1 MIDSLHLVVFISYFC
16 HNYLSHMNARTKK
29 KLLHLM
35 SEHLGVDRSDLTDDA
50 DLNEIMDDLDLIE
63 LIMAIEEEFNTELP
77 DDIEKT
83 VNGQINP
90 FEQILMDGA
99 DGKLKGKSD
108 EEIIELFKSASRQDS
123 DVLNITVRQFLD
135 YIEPHLPE

>member
-1 MIDSLHLVVFISYFC
+1 
-16 HNYLSHMNARTKK
+16 MNARTKK

-63 LIMAIEEEFNTELP
+63 LIMAIEEEFNIELP
-77 DDIEKT
+77 DDIEET

-99 DGKLKGKSD
+99 NGKLKGKSD
-108 EEIIELFKSASRQDS
+108 EEIMELFKFASQQKRG
-123 DVLNITVRQFLD
+123 VPHTTVARFLD
-135 YIEPHLPE
+135 LIDPYL

>member
-1 MIDSLHLVVFISYFC
+1 
-16 HNYLSHMNARTKK
+16 MNTRTKK

-35 SEHLGVDRSDLTDDA
+35 SEHLGVKRSELTDDA
-50 DLNEIMDDLDLIE
+50 PLGEIMDDLDLIE
-63 LIMAIEEEFNTELP
+63 LIMAIEEEFCIELP
-77 DDIEKT
+77 EDIDQTIKGGA
-83 VNGQINP
+83 VNP
-90 FEQILMDGA
+90 FEKIFMDGA
-99 DGKLKGKSD
+99 NGKLKGKSD

>member
-1 MIDSLHLVVFISYFC
+1 
-16 HNYLSHMNARTKK
+16 MNARTKK
-29 KLLHLM
+29 KLIRLM

-63 LIMAIEEEFNTELP
+63 LIMAIEEEFNIELP

-83 VNGQINP
+83 VNGLIDP
-90 FEQILMDGA
+90 FEQIFTDGA

-108 EEIIELFKSASRQDS
+108 DEIMELFKSASQQKRG
-123 DVLNITVRQFLD
+123 VPHTTVARFLD
-135 YIEPHLPE
+135 LIDPYLQ

>member
-1 MIDSLHLVVFISYFC
+1 
-16 HNYLSHMNARTKK
+16 MNTRTKK
-29 KLLHLM
+29 KLLNLM
-35 SEHLGVDRSDLTDDA
+35 SEHLGVKRSELTDDA
-50 DLNEIMDDLDLIE
+50 PLGEMMDDLDLIE
-63 LIMAIEEEFNTELP
+63 LIMDIEEEFCIELP
-77 DDIEKT
+77 EDI
-83 VNGQINP
+83 
-90 FEQILMDGA
+90 DGA

>member
-1 MIDSLHLVVFISYFC
+1 MKEY
-16 HNYLSHMNARTKK
+16 TKERV
-29 KLLHLM
+29 LNLM
-35 SEHLGVDRSDLTDDA
+35 SEHLGVERSELTDDA
-50 DLNEIMDDLDLIE
+50 LLDDMMDDLDLIE
-63 LIMAIEEEFNTELP
+63 LIMANEEEFCIELP
-77 DDIEKT
+77 EDIDQTIKGGS
-83 VNGQINP
+83 VNP
-90 FEQILMDGA
+90 FEKIFMDGA